1 MYAHTQV
8 GSTEL
13 YPDSREET
21 ILVPQN
27 QITRIMDTYPSQ
39 RPIPSLGGG
48 DDAEINEKMKLVD
61 LVEKGN
67 ICAAKYI
74 ENEDM

>member
-1 MYAHTQV
+1 MCVCVFVFVCVCVCVYNVCVCMYAHTQV

-21 ILVPQN
+21 ILVPQK

-48 DDAEINEKMKLVD
+48 DDAEIKK
-61 LVEKGN
+61 
-67 ICAAKYI
+67 I
-74 ENEDM
+74 